1 MSNNIP
7 KINQLQNPSQFNNQ
21 NQPNQP
27 NQPNGPINPLAN
39 YTLPGVINYLT
50 NEFTNLERFKI
61 MNNLEKSEMKYKIT
75 QLQGELNSLKYS
87 NEEQKL
93 TISRLKKENAE
104 LRKQLGQEVKE
115 VKKEEDKLLEIPQV
129 DLQVIKDSRFQLTKS
144 MREVIHLLR
153 SPVNANLEYL
163 EIPDGNDT
171 NHSFDEL
178 FSKEKSEF
186 NFHNK
191 EPEDKGISKYFQSST
206 ENLNEDFQNL
216 NIEPHV
222 EPSLESDSE
231 TVVLDGN
238 NELEV
243 TLPEPNLKQV
253 SINKTEIEVKEARVF
268 NNKFNDILTIFET
281 TDDGKT
287 YIELFDTQT
296 NTEIVKFLSTKGDLD
311 EDNIIDIYC
320 IDYETDL
327 QVAKLIIV
335 TKTEVCQ
342 FVLDKDD
349 PLNTII
355 IKDEIMGEI
364 MTSGLI
370 DFSEKS
376 NEFSKHFGLS
386 LTIEDIN
393 PKVMVFELNT
403 GLRNDLKASIIG
415 EFTRNY
421 FKNLISNSTSNFE
434 IIKWF
439 KSQVSNH
446 SSPKKKT
453 HKNTDT
459 NPYTLVIKY
468 EHTIMTLNI
477 FSKHYEIV
485 TNYSSN
491 LTFDLENNNH
501 FLLLTNKSPDA
512 HQLLIYDLSNSI
524 DPSIIDIDSDD
535 KALYTTF
542 TNGSLSCIA
551 AISDNS
557 IKLYDLDFKF
567 LEESPITPNPIF
579 RVGNS
584 IIIEDSSLHLY
595 KII

>member
-7 KINQLQNPSQFNNQ
+7 KINQLQNPSQSNQNQ
-21 NQPNQP
+21 NQPNQ
-27 NQPNGPINPLAN
+27 NQPNGPLNPLAN

-93 TISRLKKENAE
+93 TISQLKKENAQ
-104 LRKQLGQEVKE
+104 LRQQLGQDVKE
-115 VKKEEDKLLEIPQV
+115 EKVEDKLLEIPQV
-129 DLQVIKDSRFQLTKS
+129 DLQVIKDSRYQLTKS

-171 NHSFDEL
+171 GHSFDEL
-178 FSKEKSEF
+178 FSNDKSSDF

-206 ENLNEDFQNL
+206 ENLNEEFKNL
-216 NIEPHV
+216 NIEPQLDN
-222 EPSLESDSE
+222 LESDSE

-238 NELEV
+238 NELDS
-243 TLPEPNLKQV
+243 LPEPNLKQI
-253 SINKTEIEVKEARVF
+253 SISKTEIEVDESTIF
-268 NNKFNDILTIFET
+268 NNKFNDILIILESVNE
-281 TDDGKT
+281 DKCH
-287 YIELFDTQT
+287 IKLVDTQT
-296 NTEIVKFLSTKGDLD
+296 NTEIVKFLTNKKDLD
-311 EDNIIDIYC
+311 EENIVDIYC
-320 IDYETDL
+320 IDYDIDS
-327 QVAKLIIV
+327 QVAKLVIV
-335 TKTEVCQ
+335 NKSEVYQ
-342 FVLDKDD
+342 YVLDKDD
-349 PLNTII
+349 PLNTTI
-355 IKDEIMGEI
+355 IKEEISGEI
-364 MTSGLI
+364 VTSGLI
-370 DFSEKS
+370 EFTEKS
-376 NEFSKHFGLS
+376 NEFIKHLGLA
-386 LTIEDIN
+386 LTIEGTG
-393 PKVMVFELNT
+393 PKVIAFELTT
-403 GLRNDLKASIIG
+403 GVRNDLKANIIG

-421 FKNLISNSTSNFE
+421 FKTLTSKDSSNFE

-439 KSQVSNH
+439 KTQSSNQ

-453 HKNTDT
+453 HRNSQST

-468 EHTIMTLNI
+468 EQTIMTLNI

-491 LTFDLENNNH
+491 FTFDLEINNQ

-512 HQLLIYDLSNSI
+512 HQLLIYDLSTSI
-524 DPSIIDIDSDD
+524 DPTIIDITNDD
-535 KALYTTF
+535 KALFTTF

-551 AISDNS
+551 AISNDS
-557 IKLYDLDFKF
+557 IKLYDLTFNF
-567 LEESPITPNPIF
+567 LEESVITTNPIF

-584 IIIEDSSLHLY
+584 IIVEDTTLQLY